1 MNHLKDSFLGTCA
14 QDYINYIKNILVSD
28 RENFF
33 GKHKNPGI
41 SIGDFLIESAQSF
54 IFIFDEWDFCFNENF
69 MSENDIMLYDPT
81 RSGYIFDGW
90 LEGNIIELEKLI
102 KAINKTNSLTYIESE
117 SITDIIAKRDALG
130 LKLSVLRSFID
141 TASEKIDRYSNKE
154 IKILST
160 VNVSEK
166 QEEVDKLSKE
176 YRIIDTKLQGLNWT
190 IDLVE

>member
-1 MNHLKDSFLGTCA
+1 MKLAEALNLRADVQKRIASLKERLIRNA
-14 QDYINYIKNILVSD
+14 KVQ
-28 RENFF
+28 E
-33 GKHKNPGI
+33 
-41 SIGDFLIESAQSF
+41 GDVPAE
-54 IFIFDEWDFCFNENF
+54 
-69 MSENDIMLYDPT
+69 DPVVLLKE
-81 RSGYIFDGW
+81 
-90 LEGNIIELEKLI
+90 LEGNIIEFEKLI
-102 KAINKTNSLTYIESE
+102 KAINKTNSLTYIEGE

>member
-1 MNHLKDSFLGTCA
+1 MKLAEALNLRADVQKRIASLKERLIRNA
-14 QDYINYIKNILVSD
+14 KVQ
-28 RENFF
+28 E
-33 GKHKNPGI
+33 
-41 SIGDFLIESAQSF
+41 GDVPAE
-54 IFIFDEWDFCFNENF
+54 
-69 MSENDIMLYDPT
+69 DPVVLLKE
-81 RSGYIFDGW
+81 

-176 YRIIDTKLQGLNWT
+176 YRIIDTKLQHKLC
-190 IDLVE
+190 